1 MGWSASKPSGHSTI
15 PVTQKRY
22 ELHCLGVITNL
33 LLNRYTW
40 LNHWLFVFISSN
52 LLTTWLAPVA
62 VSPHLEVSRDALS
75 HLIDINLGKVGR
87 RLLWIL
93 QMNKQNVPVTQAIP
107 RALGTLCHKL
117 ENKDQI
123 YLVCVCVCVL
133 VAQFCHTLCN
143 PWTVV
148 CQAPLSMEFSR
159 QEYLSYHTADRH
171 WDCFQIL

>member
-123 YLVCVCVCVL
+123 YLSCVCMCVCVSCSV
-133 VAQFCHTLCN
+133 
-143 PWTVV
+143 
-148 CQAPLSMEFSR
+148 
-159 QEYLSYHTADRH
+159 LSYSLQPLNCSLPGSSVHG
-171 WDCFQIL
+171 ILQARISFLPYCW